1 MNSSE
6 ACLLGTLSPEA
17 PVVSPQ
23 QRLCQDLP
31 AARGWGRAGTAGR
44 AKNRVHACLGRCA
57 FESYLSPIR
66 AEVVSNRG
74 PGLRWAAPPPGL
86 STSKEATQRLPKK
99 TSPSWSPSPL
109 ATCCM
114 ASNAAGRPPGSP
126 PGPVFWAVALEES
139 HAQVSCGVAERS
151 QRGCLG
157 RKGFVQTVDLP
168 LLDS

>member
-1 MNSSE
+1 MKGGIRGAHSRYSVFSLILPIMSSQPSKVNSSE
-6 ACLLGTLSPEA
+6 ACLLGMLSPEA

-44 AKNRVHACLGRCA
+44 AKNRVHACLGRRA

-74 PGLRWAAPPPGL
+74 PGLRRAAPPPGL

-126 PGPVFWAVALEES
+126 PPDRPGQAAPEVTS
-139 HAQVSCGVAERS
+139 
-151 QRGCLG
+151 
-157 RKGFVQTVDLP
+157 
-168 LLDS
+168 